1 MQELLNVKAAG
12 TYRDH
17 SALKG
22 EFNLY
27 VNLQATDIKTA
38 SLYRHHR
45 HYTQIHRLQFVSMSF
60 LLLETVILATT
71 TEIKLFT
78 QFRISSYLAVYI

>member
-22 EFNLY
+22 KLK
-27 VNLQATDIKTA
+27 Q
-38 SLYRHHR
+38 SSWQ
-45 HYTQIHRLQFVSMSF
+45 YTWLHIR
-60 LLLETVILATT
+60 VID
-71 TEIKLFT
+71 KNYF
-78 QFRISSYLAVYI
+78 

>member
-22 EFNLY
+22 Y
-27 VNLQATDIKTA
+27 IKRKA
-38 SLYRHHR
+38 APLRHAGTKEER
-45 HYTQIHRLQFVSMSF
+45 IYSSYSF
-60 LLLETVILATT
+60 LT
-71 TEIKLFT
+71 
-78 QFRISSYLAVYI
+78 